1 MEGQQE
7 TPPVCPSSLPR
18 TMCEGQHVAWQQ
30 TVQDAAIGPRDVV
43 GADQDTGRC

>member
-43 GADQDTGRC
+43 DADQDTGRC